1 MCKVEVLEYVD
12 TEVKQLEGSTCST
25 NKNKQTKKHSA
36 QLHLGKKNRNIFGNI
51 KTNLASKARTNIR

>member
-1 MCKVEVLEYVD
+1 MLTLKLSSWKVQLVLLI
-12 TEVKQLEGSTCST
+12 KT
-25 NKNKQTKKHSA
+25 NTKKHSA